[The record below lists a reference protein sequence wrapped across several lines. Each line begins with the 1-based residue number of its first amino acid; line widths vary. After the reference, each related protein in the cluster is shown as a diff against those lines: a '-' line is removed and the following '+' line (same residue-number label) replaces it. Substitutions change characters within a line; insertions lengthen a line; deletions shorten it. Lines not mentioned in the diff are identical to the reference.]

1 MMNKDNII
9 PLEKNNGI
17 TPEAISEALESL
29 PQNYIVQ
36 TLEVLEKWKDSGVIK
51 KSYTKRYISK
61 VKLGEDDAFNED
73 IMNALVVV
81 GLKNKTIQEKFGRT
95 TKKASPSN

>member
-1 MMNKDNII
+1 MNKDNII
-9 PLEKNNGI
+9 PEEKNNGI
-17 TPEAISEALESL
+17 TPEAISEALDSL

-36 TLEVLEKWKDSGVIK
+36 TLIVLKKWEDSGIIK

-73 IMNALVVV
+73 IMNALVEV
-81 GLKNKTIQEKFGRT
+81 GTKNKEIQEKFGRI
-95 TKKASPSN
+95 TKKASTSN

>member
-9 PLEKNNGI
+9 PVEKNNGI
-17 TPEAISEALESL
+17 TPEAISEALDNL
-29 PQNYIVQ
+29 PRNYIVQ
-36 TLEVLEKWKDSGVIK
+36 TLKVLDKWKESGAIK

-73 IMNALVVV
+73 IMHALVEV
-81 GLKNKTIQEKFGRT
+81 GQKKKAIQEKFGRI

>member
-1 MMNKDNII
+1 MNKDNII

-17 TPEAISEALESL
+17 TPEAISEALENL

-36 TLEVLEKWKDSGVIK
+36 TLKVLEEWKNSGTIK
-51 KSYTKRYISK
+51 RTFTKRYISK
-61 VKLGEDDAFNED
+61 VKLEEDGAFNED

-81 GLKNKTIQEKFGRT
+81 GLKNKTIQEKFGRS

>member
-1 MMNKDNII
+1 MNKDSNI
-9 PLEKNNGI
+9 PVEKNNGI
-17 TPEAISEALESL
+17 TPEAVSEALESL

-36 TLEVLEKWKDSGVIK
+36 TLQVLEKWKDSGIIK

-61 VKLGEDDAFNED
+61 VKLGEDDAFNAD
-73 IMNALVVV
+73 IMNALVEV
-81 GLKNKTIQEKFGRT
+81 GTKHKAEKEKFGRT

>member
-1 MMNKDNII
+1 MNKDNII
-9 PLEKNNGI
+9 LVEKNNGI
-17 TPEAISEALESL
+17 TPEAVSEALESL

-36 TLEVLEKWKDSGVIK
+36 TLEVLEKWKDSGIIK

-61 VKLGEDDAFNED
+61 VKLGEDDAFNID
-73 IMNALVVV
+73 IMKALVEV
-81 GLKNKTIQEKFGRT
+81 GIKNKEEKQQFGRS